1 MYSKYLDYT
10 DAAVKAHHVAQNE
23 NDQKD
28 QLISH
33 LKNDLYELRQLE
45 SDFFKLN
52 DLIVGLEDK
61 YSLLLDEKE
70 RCEKEQRYIFCI
82 RQD

>member
-10 DAAVKAHHVAQNE
+10 DAAVKAHHAAQVQ

-28 QLISH
+28 ILISH

-45 SDFFKLN
+45 SDFYKLN
-52 DLIVGLEDK
+52 DLIVALEDK

-70 RCEKEQRYIFCI
+70 RC
-82 RQD
+82 